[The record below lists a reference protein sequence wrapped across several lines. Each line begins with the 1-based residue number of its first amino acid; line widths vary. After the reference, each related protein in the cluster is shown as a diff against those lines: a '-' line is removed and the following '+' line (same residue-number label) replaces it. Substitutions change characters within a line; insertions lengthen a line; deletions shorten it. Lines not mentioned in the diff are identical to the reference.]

1 MLSHSFVSS
10 ILLNI
15 KGNLV
20 VLNVIQIYSYS
31 AHAYAFNHES
41 FTEQMSSSEGKAP
54 GHGVGA

>member
-1 MLSHSFVSS
+1 M
-10 ILLNI
+10 
-15 KGNLV
+15 